1 LLHCSIN
8 RSVLRIWFTVN
19 LESFLE
25 CFLLHS
31 LAVLDYD
38 QSVTTAL
45 VLSAGGM
52 FGAWEVGVWKAL
64 RTRMQFD
71 LVVGASAGA
80 WNGWAIAGGCTPG
93 ELVEY
98 WLDPHTAQVMQ
109 PGIHRHGF
117 MRPDTLYQSARK
129 LFAQFQPRIPFG
141 LTMVEL
147 PRLKPRLVRDSEI
160 TWQHLAATASIPLC
174 FPPVGIGG
182 HRYVDGGFP
191 GSALP
196 LWAAEEMGA
205 TRAIAVL
212 CLTTLPFRILR
223 HVVRSRHSSSALEVI
238 RFEPSE
244 PLGSLRQ
251 AIHWTAANIVRW
263 IELGERDANRAL
275 LSMTI
280 S

>member
-1 LLHCSIN
+1 
-8 RSVLRIWFTVN
+8 
-19 LESFLE
+19 
-25 CFLLHS
+25 
-31 LAVLDYD
+31 
-38 QSVTTAL
+38 
-45 VLSAGGM
+45 M
-52 FGAWEVGVWKAL
+52 FAAWEVGVWKVL
-64 RTRMQFD
+64 RTHMQFD
-71 LVVGASAGA
+71 MVLGASAGA
-80 WNGWAIAGGCTPG
+80 WIGWAIAGGCTPE
-93 ELVEY
+93 ELEQE
-98 WLDPHTAQVMQ
+98 WLDPRTAELMRI
-109 PGIHRHGF
+109 GIHRSGIL
-117 MRPDTLYQSARK
+117 RPDGMHQKARE
-129 LFAQFQPRIPFG
+129 LFARYRPRMPFG
-141 LTMVEL
+141 LTVVEV
-147 PRLKPRLVRDSEI
+147 PRFKPRLVRDSDV

-174 FPPVGIGG
+174 FPPVPILG
-182 HRYVDGGFP
+182 RSYVDGGFP